1 MLGTQK
7 RKYILGG
14 SQIRTDPNKR
24 SKLQTPDTD
33 SDDETDDEE
42 KDLEAF
48 LFGGNSNLLE
58 ETIEESTCNFHD
70 NVKEKDTEDKFL
82 GFTISTKPDDDN
94 APKVDYFTFSCLFY
108 I

>member
-1 MLGTQK
+1 MQK

-14 SQIRTDPNKR
+14 AQNRTDPNKR

-33 SDDETDDEE
+33 SDETDDEE

-48 LFGGNSNLLE
+48 LFGSNSNLLK
-58 ETIEESTCNFHD
+58 ETIEESTCNSSD
-70 NVKEKDTEDKFL
+70 NVKKKDTEDKFL

-94 APKVDYFTFSCLFY
+94 APKVDYVTFTCLIY